1 MQVKLANEQDCIEIP
16 YTGEESYLMILVLV
30 LVPFND
36 SSILTELKESLLE
49 QEQMHIFSK
58 YIYIYF

>member
-1 MQVKLANEQDCIEIP
+1 MSKTEIP

-49 QEQMHIFSK
+49 QEGMRIFSK
-58 YIYIYF
+58 

>member
-1 MQVKLANEQDCIEIP
+1 MQVKLANEQDWIEIP

-36 SSILTELKESLLE
+36 FSILTELKESLLE
-49 QEQMHIFSK
+49 QEVMHISSK
-58 YIYIYF
+58 